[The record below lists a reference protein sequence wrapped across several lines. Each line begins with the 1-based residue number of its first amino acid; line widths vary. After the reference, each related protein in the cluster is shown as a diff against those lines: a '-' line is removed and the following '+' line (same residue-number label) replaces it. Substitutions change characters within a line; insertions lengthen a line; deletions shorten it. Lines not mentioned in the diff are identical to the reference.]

1 MEIFMKKALFLS
13 VASVALS
20 AVSAAAQT
28 LDANNADSSESGM
41 YAVGQ
46 AVLSFVDD
54 SAKDLASGAGY
65 GDFDV
70 GNGGFNI
77 GAGYRMNDLLRAEL
91 TYNYRG
97 GAENEKTIQGAG
109 VYSDNK
115 YSVSTS
121 GIMLN
126 GYVDIPVG
134 GAVTP
139 YVGAGV
145 GFTDVDYTVEFEG
158 TGGKGKRKV
167 DSSGFS
173 YGFAAGVGIEMN
185 ERVAWDVGY
194 RYVNHGSFKKHGG
207 KFTTAANEV
216 LIGARYS
223 F

>member
-1 MEIFMKKALFLS
+1 MEIFMKKFLFLS
-13 VASVALS
+13 VASVASS
-20 AVSAAAQT
+20 AFSAQAQT
-28 LDANNADSSESGM
+28 LNANNAELSGAGI

-54 SAKDLASGAGY
+54 SAKNLANGAGY

-70 GNGGFNI
+70 GNGGFDI
-77 GAGYRMNDLLRAEL
+77 GVGYRLNNWLRAEV

-97 GAENEKTIQGAG
+97 GGENEKMVYGAG

-115 YSVSTS
+115 YSVTTS
-121 GIMLN
+121 GVMLN

-134 GAVTP
+134 GAVVP

-145 GFTDVDYTVEFEG
+145 GFTNVEYTIEFEG
-158 TGGKGKRKV
+158 NGGKGKRKV

-173 YGFAAGVGIEMN
+173 YGFAAGIGIEMN

-194 RYVNHGSFKKHGG
+194 RYANHGSFKKHGG
-207 KFTTAANEV
+207 KFSTAANEI

>member
-1 MEIFMKKALFLS
+1 MKKFLFLS

-20 AVSAAAQT
+20 AFSARAQT
-28 LDANNADSSESGM
+28 PNANNADASAAGM
-41 YAVGQ
+41 YGVGQ
-46 AVLSFVDD
+46 AALSFVDD
-54 SAKDLASGAGY
+54 SAKDLVDGAGY

-77 GAGYRMNDLLRAEL
+77 GVGYRLNDLVRAEL

-115 YSVSTS
+115 YSVTTS
-121 GIMLN
+121 GVMLN

-134 GAVTP
+134 GTVTP

-145 GFTDVDYTVEFEG
+145 GFTDVEYMVEFEG

-167 DSSGFS
+167 ASSGFS

-207 KFTTAANEV
+207 KFATAANEV

>member
-1 MEIFMKKALFLS
+1 MKKFLFLS

-20 AVSAAAQT
+20 AFSARAQT
-28 LDANNADSSESGM
+28 PNANNADASAAGM
-41 YAVGQ
+41 YGVGQ

-54 SAKDLASGAGY
+54 SAKDLVDGAGY

-77 GAGYRMNDLLRAEL
+77 GVGYRLNDLVRAEL

-115 YSVSTS
+115 YSVTTS
-121 GIMLN
+121 GVMLN

-134 GAVTP
+134 GTVTP

-145 GFTDVDYTVEFEG
+145 GFTDVEYMVEFEG

-167 DSSGFS
+167 ASFGFS

-207 KFTTAANEV
+207 KFATAANEV

>member
-1 MEIFMKKALFLS
+1 MKKFLFLS

-20 AVSAAAQT
+20 AFSARAQT
-28 LDANNADSSESGM
+28 PNANNADASAAGM
-41 YAVGQ
+41 YGVGQ
-46 AVLSFVDD
+46 AALSFVDD
-54 SAKDLASGAGY
+54 SAKDLADGAGY

-77 GAGYRMNDLLRAEL
+77 GVGYRLNDLVRAEL

-115 YSVSTS
+115 YSVTTS
-121 GIMLN
+121 GVMLN

-134 GAVTP
+134 GTVTP

-145 GFTDVDYTVEFEG
+145 GFTDVEYMVEFEG

-167 DSSGFS
+167 ASSGFS

-207 KFTTAANEV
+207 KFATAANEV

>member
-1 MEIFMKKALFLS
+1 MKKTLFLS
-13 VASVALS
+13 VAFVASS
-20 AVSAAAQT
+20 AFPVRAQT
-28 LDANNADSSESGM
+28 VSDSSGAGM

-46 AVLSFVDD
+46 AMLSFVDA
-54 SAKDLASGAGY
+54 SAKDVESGAGY

-70 GNGGFNI
+70 GNGGFNV
-77 GAGYRMNDLLRAEL
+77 GVGYRLNDLLRAEL

-97 GAENEKTIQGAG
+97 GSENEKTICGVG

-115 YSVSTS
+115 YSVTTS
-121 GIMLN
+121 GVMLN

-134 GAVTP
+134 GAVAP

-145 GFTDVDYTVEFEG
+145 GFTDVEYTFEFAG
-158 TGGKGKRKV
+158 TGGKGKRNTA
-167 DSSGFS
+167 SSGFS
-173 YGFAAGVGIEMN
+173 YGFATGVGIEMN
-185 ERVAWDVGY
+185 EQVTWDVGY

-207 KFTTAANEV
+207 KFKTAVNEI